1 MLRDLEFA
9 NDIYFRYESY
19 LESSLKHRRFKSAD
33 VHSLI
38 NKLDPAV
45 FKIKTAGKSLD
56 GREIFIVS
64 AGKGKHKILCWSQ
77 MHGDE
82 STATMALFDV
92 MNFLAADDNLN
103 GIRSYI
109 LKHLTIHMIP
119 MLNPDGAE
127 TYSRRNISGIDIN
140 RDAGR
145 LATPEAKILDSLV
158 KEIKPE
164 FAFNLHDQDTH
175 YTAGKCFKSA
185 AISFLAPPF
194 DQDKSVNHVRMNAI
208 KLISGL
214 FKIISTMIPGH
225 IGKYPD
231 DFEPR
236 AFGDNIQ
243 KNGTSTILIESGG
256 WVNDIEK
263 QFIRK
268 LNFIILLTGFK
279 SIAGESLKNENPD
292 IYETIPLNEIY
303 LFDLLLRNLTYK
315 KDEKVSVM
323 DIGINT
329 VEYTDKSGTG
339 YYNKAVIE
347 DLGDLSIFYGY
358 VELDLKGYDVSA
370 GRTYKNEFKSFDQI
384 NESDIVKI
392 LNDGYTDIVVEK
404 IPDKAEFSPFPL
416 NVIRKGFEYLNAVE
430 VERYANLVIKKD
442 GVVKYLVVNGSLINP
457 NNPYENFRHAL
468 LL

>member
-19 LESSLKHRRFKSAD
+19 LESSLKHRRFKHAD
-33 VHSLI
+33 VRSLI
-38 NKLDPAV
+38 NKLDPEI
-45 FKIKTAGKSLD
+45 FKVSTAGKSLD
-56 GREIFIVS
+56 GKEIFSVK
-64 AGKGKHKILCWSQ
+64 AGKGKYKILCWSQ

-127 TYSRRNISGIDIN
+127 TFSRRNFSGIDIN

-145 LATPEAKILDSLV
+145 LATPEAKILDNLV
-158 KEIKPE
+158 KKLKPQ

-208 KLISGL
+208 KLISRL
-214 FKIISTMIPGH
+214 FKITSTMIPGH
-225 IGKYPD
+225 IGRYPD

-243 KNGTSTILIESGG
+243 KSGASTILIESGG
-256 WVNDIEK
+256 WADDIEK

-279 SIAGESLKNENPD
+279 SIAEGSFKEESPD
-292 IYETIPLNEIY
+292 IYETIPINEIY
-303 LFDLLLRNLTYK
+303 LFDLLLRNLTFI
-315 KDEKVSVM
+315 KDGKISEL
-323 DIGINT
+323 DIGINSE
-329 VEYTDKSGTG
+329 EYTDKSGTG
-339 YYNKAVIE
+339 YFTRAVI
-347 DLGDLSIFYGY
+347 DDMGDLSIYYGY
-358 VELDLKGYDVSA
+358 IELDLKGYEVSA
-370 GRTYKNEFKSFDQI
+370 GRTYKHEFKSPDDI
-384 NESDIVKI
+384 KESDIIKI
-392 LNDGYTDIVVEK
+392 LNEGYTDIIVEE
-404 IPDKAEFSPFPL
+404 IPDKAEFSSIPL
-416 NVIRKGFEYLNAVE
+416 NIIIRGYKYFNAVE
-430 VERYANLVIKKD
+430 TGRYANLVIRKD
-442 GVVKYLVVNGSLINP
+442 GVVKYLVINGNLISP
-457 NNPYENFRHAL
+457 QKPYENFRQAL